1 MLLARIISILPA
13 ISLIPI
19 GIGWVLNPAET
30 SADFG
35 FVFNELSKHA
45 QNTVIRDFTGFF
57 LGISTMCIIGAIT
70 MRFIWLAAPAV
81 IFLFV
86 LLGHTIAAIIY
97 DTGFADVFFPEVLL
111 FILCSLAA
119 YLIYRQ
125 EKSN

>member
-13 ISLIPI
+13 IFLIPV

-30 SADFG
+30 SVDFG
-35 FVFNELSKHA
+35 FVFNELSKLA
-45 QNTVIRDFTGFF
+45 QNTLIRDLTGFF
-57 LGISTMCIIGAIT
+57 LGISALCIIGAIT
-70 MRFIWLAAPAV
+70 MKYIWLAAPAM

-86 LLGHTIAAIIY
+86 LVGHAIAAVFY
-97 DTGFADVFFPEVLL
+97 GTGFADVFLPEVLL

-125 EKSN
+125 EKN